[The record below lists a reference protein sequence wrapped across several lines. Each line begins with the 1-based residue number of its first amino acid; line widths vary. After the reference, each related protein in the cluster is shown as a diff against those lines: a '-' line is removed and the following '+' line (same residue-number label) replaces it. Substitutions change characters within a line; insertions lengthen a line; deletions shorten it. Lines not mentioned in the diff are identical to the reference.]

1 MFILFTYV
9 LNMTR
14 FDVSIKKPVGL
25 WKSSPRLARSGYRGI
40 DVYYTQMNLVGVS
53 DYTFPH
59 NSTDILVKRFTPLD
73 IKGCVSRMHCKNIMN
88 IYLDDLN
95 FFSKTSNEV
104 YMG

>member
-1 MFILFTYV
+1 MI
-9 LNMTR
+9 
-14 FDVSIKKPVGL
+14 
-25 WKSSPRLARSGYRGI
+25 
-40 DVYYTQMNLVGVS
+40 MNAANSYHLLLS
-53 DYTFPH
+53 FPN

-88 IYLDDLN
+88 IYLGIGIWHDLN